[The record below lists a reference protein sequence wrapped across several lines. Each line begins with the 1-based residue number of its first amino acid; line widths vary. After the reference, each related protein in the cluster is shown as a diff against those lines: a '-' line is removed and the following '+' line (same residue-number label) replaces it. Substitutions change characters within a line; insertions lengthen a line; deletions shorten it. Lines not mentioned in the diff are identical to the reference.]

1 MIPLDPSGD
10 FASLADGL
18 QAVSLVRRGRSGSDS
33 IEHALRR
40 SLGMREAAASN
51 GQYTLTDVRWFL
63 PKSECGSGPALGDAI
78 VDSDGNRYAV
88 LAVVGHDLTGL
99 WECTC
104 RDLAIAHGLN
114 DVITIEQAVYA
125 KGEGG
130 AAVPAWHTLRT
141 GIRARIQPVSSTV
154 EGGPDR
160 RQTVNRFR
168 IVVAEE
174 LSVDHTQR
182 IRAADGTIYRI
193 IGSTG
198 AGGIGQL
205 QTLEAESL

>member
-1 MIPLDPSGD
+1 MTPLDPSGD
-10 FASLADGL
+10 FARLTDGL
-18 QAVSLVRRGRSGSDS
+18 QAVSLVRRGRSGLISVA
-33 IEHALRR
+33 HALRR

-51 GQYTLTDVRWFL
+51 GQYTLTDVRWYL

-78 VDSDGNRYAV
+78 LDADGNRYAV

-114 DVITIEQAVYA
+114 DVIAIEQAVYA
-125 KGEGG
+125 NGDGG
-130 AAVPAWHTLRT
+130 ASVPTWHTLWT

-154 EGGPDR
+154 EAGPESR
-160 RQTVNRFR
+160 HTLHRFR
-168 IVVAEE
+168 IVVAED